1 MLFKTLF
8 QHYYAYRNT
17 LIWVNR
23 MQFNLS
29 YTIGT
34 KNLVPPYSWKGKYLS
49 CLVTDIDGLKKK
61 KVLGK
66 VMYFL
71 SHIPPSVFTVQ
82 KGHLSTELGFHASK

>member
-34 KNLVPPYSWKGKYLS
+34 KNLVHGLHQKTKTIKRI
-49 CLVTDIDGLKKK
+49 CNLVFHLLK
-61 KVLGK
+61 
-66 VMYFL
+66 MYIKD
-71 SHIPPSVFTVQ
+71 SPSN
-82 KGHLSTELGFHASK
+82 AA

>member
-34 KNLVPPYSWKGKYLS
+34 KNLVH
-49 CLVTDIDGLKKK
+49 GLLQKTKTIK
-61 KVLGK
+61 RICNLDFHLLK
-66 VMYFL
+66 MYIKD
-71 SHIPPSVFTVQ
+71 SPSNAA
-82 KGHLSTELGFHASK
+82 KANSTNLEK

>member
-34 KNLVPPYSWKGKYLS
+34 KNLVHGLLQKTKTIKRI
-49 CLVTDIDGLKKK
+49 CNLVFHLLK
-61 KVLGK
+61 
-66 VMYFL
+66 MYIKD
-71 SHIPPSVFTVQ
+71 SPSN
-82 KGHLSTELGFHASK
+82 AA